1 MLNNV
6 SLQISICPSFTIFI
20 FNICLIRW
28 NEIYKKKNYS
38 IFGTKVESRSIVPP
52 NIGQRKFLTLL
63 TKFQFFLFLLFL
75 AKSFQLYILYTV
87 ETRWRIMVTIFEI
100 RSNMKYLLSL
110 NRILE
115 ILIKKSMSISLWNE
129 CPLILYSPFVK
140 YITLIYPSLSY
151 FTFKKIHFIIN
162 EFRYCARKF
171 FFASDISYI
180 EFRDLRTGRYNNFPH
195 ELKTF
200 DWQKFIVQILWY
212 YADCEDD
219 WWTDLGPWRKYKAF
233 RYKIN
238 TPWQIYRENNQTFQR
253 RRPIEIEIVT

>member
-28 NEIYKKKNYS
+28 NEIYKKKKLLHLWN
-38 IFGTKVESRSIVPP
+38 ESRISIVPP

-100 RSNMKYLLSL
+100 RSNMKYLLFL

-212 YADCEDD
+212 YADCEDG
-219 WWTDLGPWRKYKAF
+219 LMNGS
-233 RYKIN
+233 
-238 TPWQIYRENNQTFQR
+238 
-253 RRPIEIEIVT
+253 RPVEKVQGFSI

>member
-115 ILIKKSMSISLWNE
+115 ILIKKIDVYFFVKWMPSHPVF
-129 CPLILYSPFVK
+129 PLRKIYYSYIPFV
-140 YITLIYPSLSY
+140 
-151 FTFKKIHFIIN
+151 II
-162 EFRYCARKF
+162 F
-171 FFASDISYI
+171 
-180 EFRDLRTGRYNNFPH
+180 H
-195 ELKTF
+195 
-200 DWQKFIVQILWY
+200 V
-212 YADCEDD
+212 
-219 WWTDLGPWRKYKAF
+219 
-233 RYKIN
+233 
-238 TPWQIYRENNQTFQR
+238 
-253 RRPIEIEIVT
+253 

>member
-28 NEIYKKKNYS
+28 NEIYKKKKLLHLWN
-38 IFGTKVESRSIVPP
+38 ESRISIVPP

-115 ILIKKSMSISLWNE
+115 ILIKKIDVYFFVKWMPSHPVF
-129 CPLILYSPFVK
+129 PLRKIYYSYIPFV
-140 YITLIYPSLSY
+140 
-151 FTFKKIHFIIN
+151 II
-162 EFRYCARKF
+162 F
-171 FFASDISYI
+171 
-180 EFRDLRTGRYNNFPH
+180 H
-195 ELKTF
+195 
-200 DWQKFIVQILWY
+200 V
-212 YADCEDD
+212 
-219 WWTDLGPWRKYKAF
+219 
-233 RYKIN
+233 
-238 TPWQIYRENNQTFQR
+238 
-253 RRPIEIEIVT
+253 